1 MTVTTLFSQL
11 TTCGWL
17 QLCFVVHKWR
27 STTSQKNEQLKA
39 AAAKTYKW
47 SHSWHKWNRTHSL

>member
-17 QLCFVVHKWR
+17 RLCFVVHEWH
-27 STTSQKNEQLKA
+27 STTSQKNKQLKA
-39 AAAKTYKW
+39 AAAKTWRVKQQ
-47 SHSWHKWNRTHSL
+47 LA